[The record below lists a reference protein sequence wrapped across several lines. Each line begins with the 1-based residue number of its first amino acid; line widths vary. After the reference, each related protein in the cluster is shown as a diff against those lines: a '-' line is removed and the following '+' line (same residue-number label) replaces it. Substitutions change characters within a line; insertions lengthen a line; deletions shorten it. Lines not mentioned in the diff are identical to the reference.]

1 MKVLKSA
8 SFVHH
13 KHSVT
18 ESPET
23 KLTLVDASENYARLV
38 QIQLIP
44 PETIDSDSLMPKS

>member
-18 ESPET
+18 ET
-23 KLTLVDASENYARLV
+23 KLTLFDASENYARLV